1 MRMTFVLA
9 SAVMA
14 LASTLSACP
23 CSGGGSSTG
32 GSCPSG
38 GCPSGGAERVDK
50 PATKK
55 QTAGSPAP
63 VADAPEWQNPSSDV
77 LEKAAAEKQALLIFF
92 PGEAE
97 EKAGD
102 AYLSGKE
109 IQELSQKSA
118 QFVKI
123 PYNADREAAPSTGDN
138 VVPVSKFLSDNP
150 SRDFGVK
157 TYPTFIVADSYGN
170 ELYRI
175 SGKKP
180 TAKELGEQ
188 FGLVSKK
195 MDDNGKKLSK
205 NLDVAKKAWETKD
218 YSKSLR
224 PILANF
230 KDGLVGYDAQNDSIR
245 LYHEMLDSAR
255 SEVGTLNDGSA
266 ESVKKLKTM
275 KTTFKG
281 TELEKEIDAALAS
294 NSK

>member
-1 MRMTFVLA
+1 MTLMLAVLA
-9 SAVMA
+9 MA
-14 LASTLSACP
+14 GALSAQCP
-23 CSGGGSSTG
+23 GGGCGGGG

-50 PATKK
+50 PGAKK
-55 QTAGSPAP
+55 QTAGSPASA
-63 VADAPEWQNPSSDV
+63 ADAPEWQNPSSDV

-123 PYNADREAAPSTGDN
+123 PYNADREAAPSKGDN

-150 SRDFGVK
+150 SREFGVK

-205 NLDVAKKAWETKD
+205 NLDMAKKAWETKD

-224 PILANF
+224 PLLANF